1 MSGFKDVVGHKN
13 IIKYIQN
20 AVTADA
26 VSHAYILN
34 GERGSGKKLLANLF
48 AMSLQC
54 ENRDEDGDACGKCR
68 SCRQA
73 AGGNQPD
80 IIRVM
85 HEKPNTIG
93 VGDIRT
99 QVNDDIMIRPYSSKY
114 KIYIIADADMMSV
127 EAQNALL
134 KTIEEPPEYAVIML
148 LTENAETLLPTIRS
162 RYLMEQLEVPD
173 YKADVCVAFAQG
185 NMGKAIM
192 LANSEYFNEIKEE
205 VVHLLRNIDEMTV
218 PDLMEAVKRC
228 MIYKM
233 EISDY
238 LDMIAIWYRDVLIY
252 KATRSVDRVVF
263 SDQMK
268 YIRERAKKSSYEGI
282 ENILDSLEKA
292 KARMKANVNFE
303 LTMELLL
310 LTIKEN

>member
-1 MSGFKDVVGHKN
+1 M
-13 IIKYIQN
+13 
-20 AVTADA
+20 
-26 VSHAYILN
+26 
-34 GERGSGKKLLANLF
+34 
-48 AMSLQC
+48 
-54 ENRDEDGDACGKCR
+54 
-68 SCRQA
+68 
-73 AGGNQPD
+73 
-80 IIRVM
+80 
-85 HEKPNTIG
+85 
-93 VGDIRT
+93 
-99 QVNDDIMIRPYSSKY
+99 NDDIMIRPYSSKY

-162 RYLMEQLEVPD
+162 RCVMMKLRNIKDQLVKKYLMEQLEVPD

-268 YIRERAKKSSYEGI
+268 YIRSGRRRAHTRGLKIFS
-282 ENILDSLEKA
+282 ILLKRQRQE
-292 KARMKANVNFE
+292 
-303 LTMELLL
+303 
-310 LTIKEN
+310 

>member
-1 MSGFKDVVGHKN
+1 
-13 IIKYIQN
+13 
-20 AVTADA
+20 
-26 VSHAYILN
+26 
-34 GERGSGKKLLANLF
+34 
-48 AMSLQC
+48 
-54 ENRDEDGDACGKCR
+54 
-68 SCRQA
+68 
-73 AGGNQPD
+73 
-80 IIRVM
+80 M

-162 RYLMEQLEVPD
+162 RCVMMKLRNIKDQLVKKYLMEQLEVPD

-252 KATRSVDRVVF
+252 KATRSVDRLTGIRNCALWLQRHKADCISFRVCIVCF
-263 SDQMK
+263 RPNSSCSPLLGHHEKSTDIMK
-268 YIRERAKKSSYEGI
+268 
-282 ENILDSLEKA
+282 EK
-292 KARMKANVNFE
+292 
-303 LTMELLL
+303 
-310 LTIKEN
+310 

>member
-1 MSGFKDVVGHKN
+1 
-13 IIKYIQN
+13 
-20 AVTADA
+20 
-26 VSHAYILN
+26 
-34 GERGSGKKLLANLF
+34 
-48 AMSLQC
+48 
-54 ENRDEDGDACGKCR
+54 
-68 SCRQA
+68 
-73 AGGNQPD
+73 
-80 IIRVM
+80 M

-162 RYLMEQLEVPD
+162 RCVMMKLRNIKDQLVKKYLMEQLEVPD

-292 KARMKANVNFE
+292 KAE
-303 LTMELLL
+303 
-310 LTIKEN
+310 